1 MEQTKDVIIENTLE
15 NIGSARYG
23 DYLAHALCTA
33 GRCTFTFNGQDFE
46 LREGSLLIVRKGRL
60 LENITPTA
68 DFAVPGP
75 EPPDKSGRQRD
86 IPAEGRPCGPENQ
99 DMKE

>member
-60 LENITPTA
+60 LENIMPTA
-68 DFAVPGP
+68 DFAVPGLNRRI
-75 EPPDKSGRQRD
+75 SL
-86 IPAEGRPCGPENQ
+86 EGKGIYLLKAGHAVR
-99 DMKE
+99 KFRI